1 MFKNLVKSLLGS
13 QVMNADFTEDQAS
26 HEVIMQNPEW
36 MKSLLLRVVFKVV
49 GNWNEQFKIWRSLH
63 LELFFFLSQQLER
76 YESSTQGALCVQY
89 DCNFDLAF
97 TRRAYEI

>member
-1 MFKNLVKSLLGS
+1 
-13 QVMNADFTEDQAS
+13 
-26 HEVIMQNPEW
+26 